1 MADFRPAYPHGRF
14 DEVFPNLFFLRGSMR
29 VGPGVSITRNMVVV
43 RQGDEL
49 TLVNSVRLS
58 DEGEAALEKLGT
70 VRHLVRLGF
79 AHGADDAYYVHR
91 YKPTFWA
98 PKRQRHAAGISPDYE
113 LRDRQ
118 TPIERSSAFSFDNAK
133 LAEAVLLLDREG
145 GVLVACDS
153 YQNWTTLDG
162 CSALGKLTLRVMRFG
177 PTMIGGPWARIM
189 GPSVKKDFDAL
200 AERDFRH
207 LLPAHG
213 EPLMGGAKDGL
224 KTAIRHRFS
233 GPPNLV
239 F

>member
-14 DEVFPNLFFLRGSMR
+14 DEVFPDLFFLRGSLR
-29 VGPGVSITRNMVVV
+29 LGPGVSITRNMVVV

-58 DEGEAALEKLGT
+58 DDGETELERLGK

-79 AHGADDAYYVHR
+79 FHGADDAYYLHR

-98 PKRQRHAAGISPDYE
+98 PKGQQHAAGVTPEHE

-118 TPIERSSAFSFDNAK
+118 TPIERSSAFSFENGK
-133 LAEAVLLLDREG
+133 QAEALLLIDRDG
-145 GVLVACDS
+145 GVIVPCDS
-153 YQNWTTLDG
+153 YQNWTSFEG
-162 CSALGKLTLRVMRFG
+162 CSSIGKVMMRAMRFG
-177 PTMIGGPWARIM
+177 PTIIGGPWVRRM
-189 GPSVKKDFDAL
+189 GPSVRKDFDAL
-200 AERDFRH
+200 VERDFRH

-213 EPLMGGAKDGL
+213 EPLVETAKDGL

-233 GPPNLV
+233 GPSSLV
-239 F
+239 L